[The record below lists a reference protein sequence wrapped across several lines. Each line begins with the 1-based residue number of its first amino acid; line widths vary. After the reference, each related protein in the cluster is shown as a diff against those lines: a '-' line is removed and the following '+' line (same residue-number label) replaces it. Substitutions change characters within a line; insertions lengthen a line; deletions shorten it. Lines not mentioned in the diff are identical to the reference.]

1 MEDATTR
8 REVVQVCNQT
18 CTSAATRGSTPAH
31 VTQTSA
37 VNQTSGRKHP
47 LFTQLNIAA
56 AWGKLTKERKNKG
69 VEKAENREL
78 NESCKRSSARSDGEF
93 EAR

>member
-1 MEDATTR
+1 MRDATTR

-37 VNQTSGRKHP
+37 VYQPSGRKHP
-47 LFTQLNIAA
+47 LFTQPNIAA
-56 AWGKLTKERKNKG
+56 ASGKETKERKKERG
-69 VEKAENREL
+69 REVENREL
-78 NESCKRSSARSDGEF
+78 IIS
-93 EAR
+93 

>member
-8 REVVQVCNQT
+8 REGAGLQPDLHICGH
-18 CTSAATRGSTPAH
+18 AGFAPAH

-56 AWGKLTKERKNKG
+56 AWGK
-69 VEKAENREL
+69 
-78 NESCKRSSARSDGEF
+78 
-93 EAR
+93 

>member
-56 AWGKLTKERKNKG
+56 AWGK
-69 VEKAENREL
+69 
-78 NESCKRSSARSDGEF
+78 
-93 EAR
+93 